1 MALTTLSNWLI
12 QNDESVDIYRQKTK
26 NALLHLDTPHLF
38 SQVLSQT
45 ISIFLYMGALVLK
58 ELTLLHTM

>member
-1 MALTTLSNWLI
+1 MTLTTLSNWLI
-12 QNDESVDIYRQKTK
+12 QNDESVDRQKTK

-38 SQVLSQT
+38 SQVLFQT